1 MSQSATKILILNSH
15 PDDALLSMGGS
26 IAKFIGQ
33 GCEITYVVFSWLG
46 QGFNKEEIINSLTSL
61 GLKESHIRLLNYE
74 VRNFPYFASA
84 IRQEMINL
92 REQIK
97 PDKVFV
103 NSSFDHHQDHEIVS
117 KEGYRAFRE
126 ETLFG
131 YILPWNVRELKFQA
145 FQEIEQKHLDA
156 KLKSIKLLNS
166 QQFRFYYNQERI
178 KALAIS
184 IGLFRRKE
192 LAEPFEILNIN
203 L

>member
-1 MSQSATKILILNSH
+1 MKILYLNAH
-15 PDDALLSMGGS
+15 PDDAILSAGATIS
-26 IAKFIGQ
+26 KQIEQ
-33 GCEITYVVFSWLG
+33 GHEVHYIVFSWAG
-46 QGFNKEEIINSLTSL
+46 QGFNKEEIKNSLTSI
-61 GLKESHIRLLNYE
+61 GLKESYIKLLNYE

-97 PDKVFV
+97 PDKVFI
-103 NSSFDHHQDHEIVS
+103 NSSFDLHQDHEIVS
-117 KEGYRAFRE
+117 REGYRAFRE

-145 FQEIEQKHLDA
+145 FEEIEQKHLDA
-156 KLKSIKLLNS
+156 KLKAIKLLNS
-166 QQFRFYYNQERI
+166 QQFRFYYDAERI

-184 IGLFRRKE
+184 IGLFRRKK

>member
-1 MSQSATKILILNSH
+1 MKILYLNAH
-15 PDDALLSMGGS
+15 PDDSLLACGGT
-26 IAKFIGQ
+26 IAKQIEQ
-33 GCEITYVVFSWLG
+33 GHEITYVVFSWLN

-97 PDKVFV
+97 PDKVFI

-131 YILPWNVRELKFQA
+131 YILPWNVRELKFHA

-156 KLKSIKLLNS
+156 KLKAVKLLNS
-166 QQFRFYYNQERI
+166 QQFRFYYDQERI

-184 IGLFRRKE
+184 IGLFRRKK
-192 LAEPFEILNIN
+192 LAEPFEVFNIN